1 VIVADE
7 DEEDDEMERPARPP
21 ARRPGRLVAAAGLVL
36 VVGGGAVWLG
46 TSPAPAS
53 QTQTTAYDAS
63 IPTAQSLPSPAPPSA
78 RADSAAPAV
87 ETPPPEPPHETA
99 RRRPEPAPVKRTPV
113 ARRTAPVV
121 SPPPRR
127 VERPAPPPSEPALLS
142 VNSVPWGSV
151 YIDGQPV
158 GNTPQIDLQ
167 VPSGSHRLRVERDGF
182 RPYERLIELASGQR
196 LRITDIA
203 LVER

>member
-1 VIVADE
+1 
-7 DEEDDEMERPARPP
+7 
-21 ARRPGRLVAAAGLVL
+21 
-36 VVGGGAVWLG
+36 
-46 TSPAPAS
+46 
-53 QTQTTAYDAS
+53 
-63 IPTAQSLPSPAPPSA
+63 
-78 RADSAAPAV
+78 
-87 ETPPPEPPHETA
+87 
-99 RRRPEPAPVKRTPV
+99 
-113 ARRTAPVV
+113 
-121 SPPPRR
+121 
-127 VERPAPPPSEPALLS
+127 
-142 VNSVPWGSV
+142 V